1 MDFAQRVRLARRHV
15 GLSQSQLAK
24 QVGVQRSAVSQ
35 WESTALKFP
44 SLMHLQ
50 ATAVVTGVS
59 FEWLATGRGR
69 MLLDRDA
76 VLESIPAAEGI
87 LVENPLECRLIR
99 AFRRA
104 PAKARVGWVEVVEA
118 LEVRGFRMRDTVCAV
133 EV

>member
-1 MDFAQRVRLARRHV
+1 MDFAQRVRLARRHA

-35 WESTALKFP
+35 WESMELKFP

-76 VLESIPAAEGI
+76 AFEGTPAVEGI
-87 LVENPLECRLIR
+87 LVEDPLECRLVR

-104 PAKARVGWVEVVEA
+104 PANARVGWVEVVEA
-118 LEVRGFRMRDTVCAV
+118 LEARSSRTRARALP
-133 EV
+133 